1 MGLGHT
7 GGKFLMLLTY
17 DMIDFLSAALHF
29 GKWRGLAH
37 CALVRPDP
45 RHVAAVRLE
54 TDDGRNL
61 KNQ

>member
-1 MGLGHT
+1 MGLSRT
-7 GGKFLMLLTY
+7 ERKFLMLLTY

-37 CALVRPDP
+37 CAPVRPDP
-45 RHVAAVRLE
+45 RHAAAVRLE